1 MRAQVGRI
9 EDLARRVAAGET
21 ITLLCSSA
29 CTDPKRCHRTLLEQ
43 LVENSVKPV
52 SVGVLGHGAR

>member
-1 MRAQVGRI
+1 VGRI

-43 LVENSVKPV
+43 LAEAAVMRVRRLPTE
-52 SVGVLGHGAR
+52 H